1 MPMWPAT
8 ELPTTD
14 RATSAHRE
22 KVGVE
27 PLHVAH
33 APATWLLIGEHVDH
47 SGGVVLAALTDLE
60 VAVALSPRNDDLLK
74 VTLHETTP
82 RGVKVIEDQIS
93 SGVVAER
100 AAAQQPTIDERGRP
114 VEPPTPEGGLAARL
128 GGIVWTMIQRQLL
141 SRDTAGL
148 DVTVVTDIPDGVG
161 LGDEAALESAFVL
174 ALLGD
179 APDLDDA
186 PMRTRLAEVCH
197 QAAEMFSPAPPL
209 RARHTV
215 ALRGVGDSVSVID
228 YADGSVTQAP
238 HPASADLE
246 FFAITVEHAYT
257 DRSAEIRRRQRFV
270 ADACRAFGT
279 ESLRLLP
286 DARQRVVEWLT
297 AVHKVHG
304 TDDTPSVGEAAAWLA
319 FEEKETERAQQMAR
333 ALRARRSE
341 DMWPLLAQSQSG
353 LTGPYGLLGSEAM
366 VQLCL
371 VRGALGARAASAGN
385 IEGVIAGVSARR
397 APNFARDMAD
407 DGLVVVPLSRGRV
420 AGVVRTED

>member
-1 MPMWPAT
+1 MPMWPAP

-14 RATSAHRE
+14 RAISAHRE

-47 SGGVVLAALTDLE
+47 SGGVVLVALTDLE
-60 VAVALSPRNDDLLK
+60 VAVALSPRDDDLLK
-74 VTLHETTP
+74 VTVHETTP
-82 RGVKVIEDQIS
+82 AGVRVLEDEVS
-93 SGVVAER
+93 AGVVAEH
-100 AAAQQPTIDERGRP
+100 AAAQQPAIDERGRP
-114 VEPPTPEGGLAARL
+114 VEQPIPEGGLALRL

-148 DVTVVTDIPDGVG
+148 DVTVVTDISDGVG
-161 LGDEAALESAFVL
+161 LGDEAALESAFAL

-179 APDLDDA
+179 APDLNDA
-186 PMRTRLAEVCH
+186 PMRSRLAEVCH

-215 ALRGVGDSVSVID
+215 ALRGAGDSVSVVD

-238 HPASADLE
+238 HPQSGDLQ
-246 FFAITVEHAYT
+246 FFAITVEHART
-257 DRSAEIRRRQRFV
+257 DRSHEIMRRQRFV

-286 DARQRVVEWLT
+286 DARQRVVEWLS

-319 FEEKETERAQQMAR
+319 FEEKETERALQLAR

-341 DMWPLLAQSQSG
+341 DIWPLLAQSQSG

-385 IEGVIAGVSARR
+385 IEGVIAGVSTRR
-397 APNFARDMAD
+397 APNFARDLAD
-407 DGLVVVPLSRGRV
+407 DGLVVVPLGRGRV
-420 AGVVRTED
+420 AGVLPQEG